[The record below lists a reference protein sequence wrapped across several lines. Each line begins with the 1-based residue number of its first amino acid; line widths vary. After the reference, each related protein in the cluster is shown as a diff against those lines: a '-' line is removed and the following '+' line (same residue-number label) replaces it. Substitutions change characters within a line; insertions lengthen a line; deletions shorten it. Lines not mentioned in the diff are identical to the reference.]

1 MNTFKV
7 YKLGKVPYR
16 KALEIQL
23 RLLEM
28 RTNGEIGDTLLLLE
42 HPPTFTIGRR
52 GNMGN
57 LLAAKNYLSKAGI
70 HFEVISRGGDITYH
84 GPGQLVGYPIM
95 DLNGM
100 GRDVHKYLRNLEETI
115 IVSLGDFGIRGRR
128 IKGITGVWTKWHKIA
143 SIGVGVRRWVTY
155 HGFALNVNTDLS
167 YFDMIVPCGIENVKM
182 TSIQRWLAKNEE
194 IDMPEAEES
203 IIKAFSQ
210 VFNTTHTKTTILYS
224 NTSEESPD
232 FDLLLEIEK
241 RLEDESDLTA

>member
-203 IIKAFSQ
+203 IIKAFSY
-210 VFNTTHTKTTILYS
+210 VFNITHTKTTILYS